1 LIKIVLVLLAT
12 PKFLTTGNQL
22 FIYIQAT
29 QNFKTTMENLVIIA
43 QLVLALSVAFVW
55 IFRFDNIVLEFRQYG
70 LPDLIRNLVGASKI
84 SLATLL
90 IAGIWYPD
98 LVLYSSLAMAFLM
111 ICAQLA
117 HFKVKNPIAKHFPSL
132 ILLIISLFIAGVY
145 SEIINL

>member
-1 LIKIVLVLLAT
+1 MIKIVLVLLAN

>member
-1 LIKIVLVLLAT
+1 MIKIVLVLLAT

>member
-1 LIKIVLVLLAT
+1 MIKIVLVLLAT
-12 PKFLTTGNQL
+12 PKFLTTGKQL

>member
-1 LIKIVLVLLAT
+1 MIKIVLVLLAT
-12 PKFLTTGNQL
+12 PKILTIGNQL

>member
-1 LIKIVLVLLAT
+1 LIKIVLVLLAN
-12 PKFLTTGNQL
+12 PKFLTTGKQL

>member
-12 PKFLTTGNQL
+12 PKILTTGKQL